1 MNILNDLSY
10 SFRLLGKTP
19 AFSAICLIVIALGAT
34 IALSTF
40 SLLYELKYKALPFVD
55 GDRFVVLKS
64 RATNSGFGAGP
75 LIVNSY
81 AFNTIKATANGLD
94 EIGGYEER
102 TVAISDG
109 EMTIPVSG
117 VAITPNLLHCTGV
130 QPFLGRLL
138 NNEDT
143 ISGAA
148 PVVLISFREW
158 QNYYNADPNI
168 IGTMSRIDGMLRT
181 IVGVM
186 PEGFGYPVAH
196 NVWLPLDIPDTG
208 RIEDNFQNI
217 WVAGFLAE
225 GANFSSVNSEID
237 TALAR
242 LAQELPSKYTN
253 VSADISYHASV
264 FIEDGGMGNA
274 LLVIT
279 VVVLFLV
286 CLNLGTLLFVRA
298 NARRQELSIRNALGA
313 SRFQIL
319 VQILLESLLLCIAGI
334 LIALGLSHWLLTT
347 IENGIS
353 SLMAGSQVDALPF
366 WFNLDIDSNGLTV
379 AIGLLLV
386 IWLASGSVTALRA
399 SGKGLNQNLDSGTK
413 GASDS
418 KIGRATRAVV
428 GIEIVLSCFLL
439 IVCGLVAVTT
449 YNMQETEFGGT
460 SENLAIAFLNL
471 TGENYSDDQNRLQFL
486 RDLELELVS
495 SELIEDA
502 TFTTAI
508 PGRNPTFSTS
518 FALEDRDVQLNQQ
531 YPSQGVVWVENDY
544 FEILDIGLQA
554 GRSFSQSDTSNSLP
568 VVIIDQIFANNFW
581 LGESAIGKRIQ
592 ISPDRAE
599 TSEWLT
605 VVGVIPPILQGDPI
619 LNQQNLSTFYRSAAQ
634 KTPNRFRLVAK
645 YVAGAAVADVRQQ
658 IVSAGSRID
667 RDVPLD
673 SIKQL
678 IESQRTGIGVQA
690 AAGRAFAGI
699 AIATFIL
706 AIIGIYAVIVRSI
719 DQRTMEI
726 GIRRAMGSS
735 ADSIVWIFLKQ
746 GLLFLTI
753 GVVVGGGGAI
763 LASNALTIMYADL
776 LNWLVPVFL
785 VVTGSIGTMILLASY
800 LPARRAIQL
809 EPGDALR
816 YE

>member
-1 MNILNDLSY
+1 MNTLNDLSY
-10 SFRLLGKTP
+10 SLRLLGKTP

-34 IALSTF
+34 IALSSY
-40 SLLYELKYKALPFVD
+40 SLLYEFRYKALPFVD

-64 RATNSGFGAGP
+64 RVTDSGFEAGP

-81 AFNTIKATANGLD
+81 AFNAIKTSAKGLD
-94 EIGGYEER
+94 EIGGFEER

-117 VAITPNLLHCTGV
+117 VAITPNLLRRTGV
-130 QPFLGRLL
+130 QPLLGRLL
-138 NNEDT
+138 VNDDS

-148 PVVLISFREW
+148 AVVLISFREW
-158 QNYYNADPNI
+158 QNYYNADPDI
-168 IGTMSRIDGMLRT
+168 IGKMSRINGMLRT

-196 NVWLPLDIPDTG
+196 NVWFPLDIPEAG
-208 RIEDNFQNI
+208 LIEDDFLQI
-217 WVAGFLAE
+217 WVAGFIAE
-225 GANFSSVNSEID
+225 EASFSSVNSEID
-237 TALAR
+237 IALSR
-242 LAQELPSKYTN
+242 LAQELPSKYLN
-253 VSADISYHASV
+253 LSSDISFHASV
-264 FIEDGGMGNA
+264 WTNDGGMGNA

-279 VVVLFLV
+279 VIVLFLV

-313 SRFQIL
+313 SRFQIF
-319 VQILLESLLLCIAGI
+319 VQILLESLLLCVAGT
-334 LIALGLSHWLLTT
+334 LIALGLTQWLLTT

-353 SLMAGSQVDALPF
+353 SLMATSQVDALPF
-366 WFNLDIDSNGLTV
+366 WFDLGIDSNGIAV
-379 AIGLLLV
+379 AIGLMLI
-386 IWLASGSVTALRA
+386 IWLASGSITALRA
-399 SGKGLNQNLDSGTK
+399 SGKELNQNLDSGTK
-413 GASDS
+413 GATGS
-418 KIGRATRAVV
+418 KIGRATRVVV
-428 GIEIVLSCFLL
+428 GVEIVLSCFLL

-460 SENLAIAFLNL
+460 SENLAIATFSLPSE
-471 TGENYSDDQNRLQFL
+471 GYEDEQQRLQFL
-486 RDLELELVS
+486 QDLELELVS
-495 SELIEDA
+495 TSLIEEA

-508 PGRNPTFSTS
+508 PSRNPNYFTS

-531 YPSQGVVWVENDY
+531 YPSQGIIWVEDEY
-544 FEILDIGLQA
+544 FEILNIALQA
-554 GRSFSQSDTSNSLP
+554 GRSFSRSDTNDSLP

-581 LGESAIGKRIQ
+581 PGESVIGKRVQ
-592 ISPDRAE
+592 INSDRTEIA
-599 TSEWLT
+599 EWLT
-605 VVGVIPPILQGDPI
+605 VVGVIPSILQGDPI

-645 YVAGAAVADVRQQ
+645 HVAGAAMADVRQQ
-658 IVSAGSRID
+658 IISAGSRVD

-673 SIKQL
+673 SVKPL
-678 IESQRTGIGVQA
+678 IESQRTGVVVQG
-690 AAGRAFAGI
+690 AAGRVFAGI
-699 AIATFIL
+699 AVATFIL

-735 ADSIVWIFLKQ
+735 ADSVIWIFLKQ

-753 GVVVGGGGAI
+753 GIVVGGGSAV
-763 LASNALTIMYADL
+763 LASSALTIMYADL